1 MNKKELVLQYPIQEY
16 VNTEDTD
23 LMVMEA
29 NSNKGGVV
37 SYCVFIKQD
46 AIGHKLHIS
55 NVRMPGAR
63 NQIDSKANY
72 NGVLVLQK
80 HPSDDYITGAICET
94 FED

>member
-1 MNKKELVLQYPIQEY
+1 MNKKELVLQYSTHEY

-23 LMVMEA
+23 LMMVEA
-29 NSNKGGVV
+29 TPNKGGAV

-55 NVRMPGAR
+55 NVKMPGAR

-80 HPSDDYITGAICET
+80 HPSDDYITGVICEI